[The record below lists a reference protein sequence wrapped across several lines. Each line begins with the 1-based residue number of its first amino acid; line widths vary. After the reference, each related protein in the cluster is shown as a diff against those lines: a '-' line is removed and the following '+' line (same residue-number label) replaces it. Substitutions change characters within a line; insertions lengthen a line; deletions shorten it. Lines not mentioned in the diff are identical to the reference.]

1 MGERKR
7 LAVKNSCPY
16 YEFIWLH
23 EMEYQTMLDQ
33 QTVLAFPY
41 MIRSPEVGVRECL
54 INFMCQPH
62 LYFYLSASLILA
74 CDIYSHVFFFK
85 CSLSHCK
92 NMVAQYSRH
101 HVSIIC
107 NKNGSVQEKGG
118 KTFF

>member
-23 EMEYQTMLDQ
+23 EMEYQIMLDQ

-74 CDIYSHVFFFK
+74 CDIYSHGFF
-85 CSLSHCK
+85 S
-92 NMVAQYSRH
+92 
-101 HVSIIC
+101 
-107 NKNGSVQEKGG
+107 SVV
-118 KTFF
+118 